1 MVVQEFSI
9 QLYFVRLFGGSTN
22 TGCGESKGICYVSSA
37 VVFSE
42 FNTVLGWNEYDNKTF
57 ALGGRYSTEE
67 TIVTDVSTH
76 YTDYAIG
83 RDFFH
88 ELYRMHRD
96 ALSDGA
102 RKAIDKI
109 FGPEGDESNS
119 NTDIVSTS
127 TSDDSNDVAQY
138 WKAIAIC
145 ALCAMSMLV
154 VMLAVCVLRG
164 KVVLAKK
171 KEEGDDVLRDLEA
184 TNVMH

>member
-22 TGCGESKGICYVSSA
+22 TGCGENKGEIRHLCCFNVSLT
-37 VVFSE
+37 FSS
-42 FNTVLGWNEYDNKTF
+42 GWTEYDNKTF

-67 TIVTDVSTH
+67 LVATDVSTH

-109 FGPEGDESNS
+109 FGPESGDVSSSSN
-119 NTDIVSTS
+119 N
-127 TSDDSNDVAQY
+127 DDNNDVAQY
-138 WKAIAIC
+138 WRTIAIF
-145 ALCAMSMLV
+145 ALCTIFLLV
-154 VMLAVCVLRG
+154 VVLIVSLFRG
-164 KVVLAKK
+164 KGTLFKE
-171 KEEGDDVLRDLEA
+171 KEEVVMRDIEA
-184 TNVMH
+184 KNAMH